1 MTKLMAL
8 VLVVLMLC
16 NLAMPTKNGGKTDVL
31 AESSETTDV
40 EEKVIGL
47 KVMTFNVQHF
57 LDYNNQVIDT
67 ELFAK
72 VVKENKVDFCGLN
85 EVRGDGTYE
94 DYTDQT
100 NALGDSLCF
109 NRYFGEAI
117 KVGGEN
123 PYGNAFVTKYPVI
136 SSETF
141 IIPDPEKPKG
151 KQKHETRCVIK
162 TVVDVDGERVC
173 FLVCHMG
180 LNSDEQKNAVNTLC
194 GIIDEIN
201 MPLILMGDF
210 NTTPDSKVLEPI
222 YERLEDADCKA
233 KVPALA
239 TYPSYAPEI
248 KIDYIFY
255 KGLECVGSK
264 TICNVYSDH
273 YPIIADFEL

>member
-16 NLAMPTKNGGKTDVL
+16 NLAMPTKNGEKTDVL

-40 EEKVIGL
+40 EKKVICL

-57 LDYNNQVIDT
+57 LDYNNQIIDT

-72 VVKENKVDFCGLN
+72 VIKENKVDFCGLN
-85 EVRGDGTYE
+85 EVRGEGTYE

-100 NALGDSLCF
+100 NALGDSLGF

-117 KVGGEN
+117 KVDGEN

-141 IIPDPEKPKG
+141 GIPDPEKPKDG
-151 KQKHETRCVIK
+151 ERYETRCVIK
-162 TVVDVDGERVC
+162 TVVDVDGEKLC

-180 LNSDEQKNAVNTLC
+180 LNKDEQKNAVNTLC
-194 GIIDEIN
+194 GIIDDIN

-222 YERLEDADCKA
+222 RERLKDVDCMA
-233 KVPALA
+233 GNPATA

-255 KGLECVGSK
+255 KGLECIDSK
-264 TICNVYSDH
+264 TVCNVYSDH